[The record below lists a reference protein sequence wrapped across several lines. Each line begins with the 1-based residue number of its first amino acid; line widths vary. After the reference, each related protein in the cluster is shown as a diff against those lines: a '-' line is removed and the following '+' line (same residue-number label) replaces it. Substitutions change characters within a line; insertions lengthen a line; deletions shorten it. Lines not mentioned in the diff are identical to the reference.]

1 MTKYNQTF
9 KQQVVDFYFQHEE
22 SLSLTCRTFT
32 VSKRTLRRWIAQY
45 QHSGINGLAVL
56 HTKRTYTP
64 EFKYHVIQTIQNR
77 DMTADQA
84 CLQFGIANPSTIHQ
98 WLKSFQQCG
107 IEGLHPKP
115 KGRPA
120 MKKTRYAKMPPPPK
134 TEEERLRLRILELE
148 TENAYL
154 KKCQQLDREKMRKK
168 PTPSKN

>member
-22 SLSLTCRTFT
+22 SLSLTCCTFT

-84 CLQFGIANPSTIHQ
+84 CLQFGIANPANGGT
-98 WLKSFQQCG
+98 
-107 IEGLHPKP
+107 
-115 KGRPA
+115 
-120 MKKTRYAKMPPPPK
+120 
-134 TEEERLRLRILELE
+134 
-148 TENAYL
+148 
-154 KKCQQLDREKMRKK
+154 RKK
-168 PTPSKN
+168 YEAKNRGVAFGLAAQKESQQ

>member
-45 QHSGINGLAVL
+45 QHSGIKGLVVL

-77 DMTADQA
+77 DMTVEQA
-84 CLQFGIANPSTIHQ
+84 YLYFGIANPSTIHQ

-120 MKKTRYAKMPPPPK
+120 M
-134 TEEERLRLRILELE
+134 
-148 TENAYL
+148 
-154 KKCQQLDREKMRKK
+154 
-168 PTPSKN
+168 

>member
-9 KQQVVDFYFQHEE
+9 KQQVVDFYFQHNE
-22 SLSLTCRTFT
+22 SLSLTSHTFT
-32 VSKRTLRRWIAQY
+32 VPKRTLERWIAQY

-64 EFKYHVIQTIQNR
+64 DFKYHVIQTIQNR
-77 DMTADQA
+77 EMTTEQA
-84 CLQFGIANPSTIHQ
+84 SLHFGIANSAVISQ

-120 MKKTRYAKMPPPPK
+120 MKKPRYAKMPPPPK
-134 TEEERLRLRILELE
+134 TE
-148 TENAYL
+148 
-154 KKCQQLDREKMRKK
+154 
-168 PTPSKN
+168 

>member
-45 QHSGINGLAVL
+45 QHSGIKGLAVL

-77 DMTADQA
+77 DQSLNITSYKR
-84 CLQFGIANPSTIHQ
+84 F
-98 WLKSFQQCG
+98 
-107 IEGLHPKP
+107 
-115 KGRPA
+115 
-120 MKKTRYAKMPPPPK
+120 K
-134 TEEERLRLRILELE
+134 TE
-148 TENAYL
+148 T
-154 KKCQQLDREKMRKK
+154 
-168 PTPSKN
+168 